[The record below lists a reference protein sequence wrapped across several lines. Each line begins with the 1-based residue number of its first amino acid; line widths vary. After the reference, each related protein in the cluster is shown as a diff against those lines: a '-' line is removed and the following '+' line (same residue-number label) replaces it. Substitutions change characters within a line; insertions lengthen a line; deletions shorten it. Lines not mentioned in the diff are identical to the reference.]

1 MGAIYRC
8 VGDCG
13 AEIHFML
20 EDYPQQSSNVTKFLR
35 EFFSKTIDGHLTSD
49 AEPVLTKKIHNAMVR
64 SLTGKEQDERIR
76 RSLIKVY
83 KTFSGYTHAGY
94 AHIMQMYGGSEDLR
108 SFNVSGIPSQTQRDM
123 HMQLV
128 EAAHDSLLYEMAY
141 VAKTFGLHD
150 LHREI
155 VQSR

>member
-13 AEIHFML
+13 AEVYFLL
-20 EDYPQQSSNVTKFLR
+20 EDYPRQSSNVVKFLR

-49 AEPVLTKKIHNAMVR
+49 EEPIPTRKIHNAMVR
-64 SLTGKEQDERIR
+64 SLTGSEQDEKIK
-76 RSLIKVY
+76 RSLTNVY

-94 AHIMQMYGGSEDLR
+94 SHIMQMYGGPENLR
-108 SFNVSGIPSQTQRDM
+108 SFNIEGIPSQSQRDLN
-123 HMQLV
+123 MQLV
-128 EAAHDSLLYEMAY
+128 LEAYKALLYEMGY
-141 VAKTFGLHD
+141 VAKTFGLHG

-155 VQSR
+155 LECC

>member
-1 MGAIYRC
+1 
-8 VGDCG
+8 
-13 AEIHFML
+13 
-20 EDYPQQSSNVTKFLR
+20 
-35 EFFSKTIDGHLTSD
+35 
-49 AEPVLTKKIHNAMVR
+49 
-64 SLTGKEQDERIR
+64 
-76 RSLIKVY
+76 
-83 KTFSGYTHAGY
+83 
-94 AHIMQMYGGSEDLR
+94 LR